1 MRYGNFVG
9 QGWMKFS
16 SEEIEMIKLHLK
28 DQLEEAFGK
37 GFFNPPIVKYEEN
50 DEEESSHNVILLY
63 IQFPL
68 ETPFSG
74 RNCYRDTVKNA
85 TSVNFFVTKDK
96 KGYLQMERDFSKPVS
111 EWERDY
117 ENCPEFCYG
126 CNMSVTGSERRY
138 RCKHWESIQPC
149 SPYTYGTEVTDLT
162 YTREDLRK
170 LKNKITL

>member
-37 GFFNPPIVKYEEN
+37 GFFKSPIVEYEEN

-96 KGYLQMERDFSKPVS
+96 KGYLQMEKDFSKPVS

-149 SPYTYGTEVTDLT
+149 SSYTYGTEVTDLT
-162 YTREDLRK
+162 YTNEDLRK

>member
-28 DQLEEAFGK
+28 DQLEDAFGK

-74 RNCYRDTVKNA
+74 RNCYRDTVKNV

-96 KGYLQMERDFSKPVS
+96 KGYLEMEKDFSKPVS

-138 RCKHWESIQPC
+138 RCKHWESLQPC

>member
-16 SEEIEMIKLHLK
+16 SEEIEMITLHLK
-28 DQLEEAFGK
+28 DQLEDAFGK
-37 GFFNPPIVKYEEN
+37 GFFKPPIVKYEEN

-117 ENCPEFCYG
+117 ETCPEFCYG
-126 CNMSVTGSERRY
+126 CNMSVTGSKRRY
-138 RCKHWESIQPC
+138 RCKHWESLQPC

>member
-16 SEEIEMIKLHLK
+16 SEEIEMITLHLK
-28 DQLEEAFGK
+28 DQLEDAFGK

-138 RCKHWESIQPC
+138 RCKHWESLQPC